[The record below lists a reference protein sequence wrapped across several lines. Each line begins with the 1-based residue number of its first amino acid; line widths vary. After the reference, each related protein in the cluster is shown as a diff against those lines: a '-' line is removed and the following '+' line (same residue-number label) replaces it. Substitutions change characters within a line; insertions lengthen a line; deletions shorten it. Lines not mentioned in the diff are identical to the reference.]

1 MSQQPP
7 DEEFERR
14 LRDVLSSRGLGVP
27 VSPDALD
34 RIHAGAR
41 RRQQRR
47 SAAAA
52 LGAIVVIGVVAG
64 AIGLNS
70 GGNGSTATA
79 SKRTPGPSTF
89 VSGTEIPAILAGPS
103 SESPGA
109 VSSPTIAA
117 SSALASPPS
126 SPVPSLAST
135 VPAIPTTYPSPGST
149 VPASFSPISISAIS
163 TKTFWVLG
171 TQQCA
176 QQSCT
181 AIVQTTDGGS
191 HFTEVAAPHAAT
203 ITIDNNT
210 RVIDNVR
217 FADSDNGWAYGDALW
232 TTSDGGASWTDT
244 SLPAGEVLDLGAAHA
259 TGAVAGTV
267 WAVVQP
273 SPFTSG
279 YELWSAPYAPG
290 TGTGTWQQV
299 DLGSDPPGTTEP
311 SLVVQGATAYLL
323 AADAKNVTHLYA
335 ASSGVATTMLAA
347 PCSPAG
353 SNLSAGVDSL
363 WTVCAASG
371 SGGLRDA
378 KASTDSG
385 RTWQDVLSSSPL
397 GTIGGV
403 DGKTAFAD
411 SGSGLVKLVTSGQV
425 QVLTNPQA
433 TNGFSFI
440 GFTDAK
446 TGFAL
451 SQPDPEQLW
460 RTTDG
465 GATWSVVGF

>member
-27 VSPDALD
+27 VPPDALD
-34 RIHAGAR
+34 RVHAGAR

-47 SAAAA
+47 SAAAVFA
-52 LGAIVVIGVVAG
+52 GVAVIAVVAG
-64 AIGLNS
+64 AIGLS
-70 GGNGSTATA
+70 SGGGNGSTATA
-79 SKRTPGPSTF
+79 SKRTPDTFAALSASTNPL
-89 VSGTEIPAILAGPS
+89 VSTVPS
-103 SESPGA
+103 SEAPA
-109 VSSPTIAA
+109 ISSPAVAA
-117 SSALASPPS
+117 STALPSPPS
-126 SPVPSLAST
+126 SAVPSVA
-135 VPAIPTTYPSPGST
+135 PAIPTTYPSPGSA
-149 VPASFSPISISAIS
+149 VPATFSPLSVSAIS

-176 QQSCT
+176 QLSCT

-203 ITIDNNT
+203 ITIDNST
-210 RVIDNVR
+210 RVVFGLR
-217 FADSDNGWAYGDALW
+217 FADSDNGWAYGEALW
-232 TTSDGGASWTDT
+232 TTSDGGATWTDT
-244 SLPAGEVLDLGAAHA
+244 SLPAGAVHDLGAAHA
-259 TGAVAGTV
+259 PGAVAGTV

-290 TGTGTWQQV
+290 TGTGAWQQV
-299 DLGSDPPGTTEP
+299 DLGSDPPGTSVP
-311 SLVVQGATAYLL
+311 SLAVQGADAYLI
-323 AADAKNVTHLYA
+323 AADAKNVTHLYV
-335 ASSGVATTMLAA
+335 ASSGVATTVLAA

-353 SNLSAGVDSL
+353 NDLSAGVGSL
-363 WTVCAASG
+363 WTVCAPNGPKGA
-371 SGGLRDA
+371 LDA
-378 KASTDSG
+378 KVSTDG
-385 RTWQDVLSSSPL
+385 GKTWQNVVSSSSSY
-397 GTIGGV
+397 IGGV
-403 DGKTAFAD
+403 DAKTAFAD
-411 SGSGLVKLVTSGQV
+411 NGSGLVKLSTSGQA
-425 QVLTNPQA
+425 QTLTSPQA

-451 SQPDPEQLW
+451 SQPDPTRLW

-465 GATWSVVGF
+465 GTTWSVVGF

>member
-27 VSPDALD
+27 VSPDAID

-52 LGAIVVIGVVAG
+52 LGAVVVIAVVAG

-70 GGNGSTATA
+70 GGGSGSTATA
-79 SKRTPGPSTF
+79 SKRTPVGSVTPTAVPLPSH
-89 VSGTEIPAILAGPS
+89 LPS

-109 VSSPTIAA
+109 PSSPAIAP

-126 SPVPSLAST
+126 SAVPSVA
-135 VPAIPTTYPSPGST
+135 PAIPTTYPSPGSA
-149 VPASFSPISISAIS
+149 VPTTFSPLSVSAIS

-171 TQQCA
+171 TQRCA
-176 QQSCT
+176 QLSCT

-210 RVIDNVR
+210 RVIFNIR

-244 SLPAGEVLDLGAAHA
+244 SLPAGSVEDLGAAHA

-273 SPFTSG
+273 IPFTSG
-279 YELWSAPYAPG
+279 YELWSAPYTPG
-290 TGTGTWQQV
+290 SGTGTWQRV
-299 DLGSDPPGTTEP
+299 DLGSDPPGDQGP
-311 SLVVQGATAYLL
+311 SLAVQGANAYLL
-323 AADAKNVTHLYA
+323 AADAKNVTHLYV

-353 SNLSAGVDSL
+353 PNLSAGVDSL
-363 WTVCAASG
+363 WTECAAG
-371 SGGLRDA
+371 ASGGSLDA
-378 KASTDSG
+378 EASTDSG
-385 RTWQDVLSSSPL
+385 RTWQKIVIAASL
-397 GTIGGV
+397 GNIGGV

-411 SGSGLVKLVTSGQV
+411 SGSGLVEVLTSGQV
-425 QVLTNPQA
+425 QTLKSPQA
-433 TNGFSFI
+433 ADGFSFI

-451 SQPDPEQLW
+451 SQPEPARLW

-465 GATWSVVGF
+465 GTTWSVVGF

>member
-14 LRDVLSSRGLGVP
+14 LRDVLSSRSLGVP
-27 VSPDALD
+27 VPPDAIE

-47 SAAAA
+47 SAGAV
-52 LGAIVVIGVVAG
+52 LGAVAVIAVVAG
-64 AIGLNS
+64 AIGVS
-70 GGNGSTATA
+70 AGGGHGTNVAGNIRSA
-79 SKRTPGPSTF
+79 SPSTF
-89 VSGTEIPAILAGPS
+89 APQTATPLPLPVLV

-109 VSSPTIAA
+109 VSSPAVVV
-117 SSALASPPS
+117 SPPS
-126 SPVPSLAST
+126 SAVPTLETTA
-135 VPAIPTTYPSPGST
+135 PAAPTTYPSPGSA
-149 VPASFSPISISAIS
+149 VPATFSPLSVTAIS

-171 TQQCA
+171 TQQCG

-181 AIVQTTDGGS
+181 AIVQTTDGGG
-191 HFTEVAAPHAAT
+191 HFTEVAAPHAST
-203 ITIDNNT
+203 ITIDNGT
-210 RVIDNVR
+210 RVVFGLR
-217 FADSDNGWAYGDALW
+217 FADSENGWAYGEALW
-232 TTSDGGASWTDT
+232 TTSDGGASGTDT
-244 SLPAGEVLDLGAAHA
+244 SLPAGAVSDLGAAHA
-259 TGAVAGTV
+259 PGAVAGTV

-290 TGTGTWQQV
+290 SGTGAWQQV
-299 DLGSDPPGTTEP
+299 DLGSDPPGDTTP
-311 SLVVQGATAYLL
+311 GLVVQGPNAYLL
-323 AADAKNVTHLYA
+323 AADAKNVTHLYV

-353 SNLSAGVDSL
+353 SNLSAGVGSL
-363 WTVCAASG
+363 WTVCAPSG
-371 SGGLRDA
+371 PKGVLDA
-378 KASTDSG
+378 KVSIDG
-385 RTWQDVLSSSPL
+385 GKTWQNVVSSSSSN
-397 GTIGGV
+397 IGGV
-403 DGKTAFAD
+403 DAKTAFAD
-411 SGSGLVKLVTSGQV
+411 SGSGLVKLSISGQA
-425 QVLTNPQA
+425 QTLTSPQA

-451 SQPDPEQLW
+451 SQPDPTRLW